1 MDKKIVHLPNS
12 ELELMMILWEAG
24 EPVSRAYIDEKLK
37 GRQRWGVTTVLNLLA
52 RLAEKGFVHCEQ
64 QGKGKSNSYS
74 AIISEEEYLEF
85 ESQSV
90 LGRLCA
96 RSMTRLVTNLYKN
109 KKLDQ
114 KELDEL
120 QAFLDEA
127 KKGE

>member
-37 GRQRWGVTTVLNLLA
+37 GRQSWGVTTVLNLLA
-52 RLAEKGFVHCEQ
+52 RLVDKGFVHSEQ
-64 QGKGKSNSYS
+64 QGKGKSNFYS
-74 AIISEEEYLEF
+74 AIISEEEYLDF

-96 RSMTRLVTNLYKN
+96 RSMTQLVTNLYKS

-114 KELDEL
+114 KELDDL

>member
-37 GRQRWGVTTVLNLLA
+37 GRQNWGVTTVLNLLA
-52 RLAEKGFVHCEQ
+52 RLADKGFVHSEQ
-64 QGKGKSNSYS
+64 QGKGKSNFYS

-96 RSMTRLVTNLYKN
+96 RSMTQLVTNLYKN

-114 KELDEL
+114 KELDGL

>member
-24 EPVSRAYIDEKLK
+24 EPVSRVYIDEKLK

>member
-37 GRQRWGVTTVLNLLA
+37 GRQSWGVTTVLNLLA
-52 RLAEKGFVHCEQ
+52 RLADKGFVHCEQ

-114 KELDEL
+114 KELDGL

>member
-1 MDKKIVHLPNS
+1 MNKKLVHLPNS

-37 GRQRWGVTTVLNLLA
+37 GRQSWGVTTVLNLLA
-52 RLAEKGFVHCEQ
+52 RLADKGFVHCEQ

-96 RSMTRLVTNLYKN
+96 RSMTRLVTNLYKS

-114 KELDEL
+114 KELDGL

>member
-37 GRQRWGVTTVLNLLA
+37 GRQNWGVTTVLNLLA
-52 RLAEKGFVHCEQ
+52 RLADKGFVHSEQ
-64 QGKGKSNSYS
+64 QGKGKSNFYS

-114 KELDEL
+114 KELDDL

>member
-37 GRQRWGVTTVLNLLA
+37 GRQSWGVTTVLNLLA
-52 RLAEKGFVHCEQ
+52 RLADKGFVHCEQ

-96 RSMTRLVTNLYKN
+96 RSMTRLVTNLYKS

-114 KELDEL
+114 KELDGL

>member
-1 MDKKIVHLPNS
+1 MDKRIVHLPNS

-37 GRQRWGVTTVLNLLA
+37 GRQNWGVTTVLNLLA

-64 QGKGKSNSYS
+64 QGKGKSNFYS

-114 KELDEL
+114 KELDGL